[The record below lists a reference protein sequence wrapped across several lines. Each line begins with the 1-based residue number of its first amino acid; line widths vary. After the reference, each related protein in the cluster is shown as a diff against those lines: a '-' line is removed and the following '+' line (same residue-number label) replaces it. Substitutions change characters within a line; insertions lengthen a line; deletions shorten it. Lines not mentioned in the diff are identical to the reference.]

1 MKQQKLLPQ
10 FLICFIFST
19 FPKLISGQSPKTN
32 DAIGGLIFQPDDNY
46 DEIIQSTLRSLK
58 VNVQIVD
65 GVGHVTMTQEF
76 QTPSFFPITNSSKNP
91 TAMYQLPLDELA
103 AVTEFRAE
111 YDNRVITAIVKER
124 KEARKDFDD
133 AVNQGKTAYLAEQS
147 RADIFLISVGNLP
160 RDEIVRVTL
169 VYVTT
174 LEAISSDTLRF
185 VFPTAVAPRYEP
197 FLNNT
202 EGSIP
207 DGLDL
212 MNEGVQI
219 GMSVDMAVPLVSVES
234 PTHDIQVD
242 MIKDETNSKGKTA
255 QVVVVDEDPQER
267 DLVVYITSQS
277 NNEPQIYVE
286 SSAMYNSTALMLS
299 IVPGTSQDMSS
310 NTNIPSEY
318 IFVIDQSGS
327 MAGEKI
333 EQVRQAMLLIL
344 KQLPSN
350 SFFNI
355 IGFGDS
361 FEAIFT
367 ESRSIANTDAKQ
379 SAVQYVQNMDADF
392 GGTEILKPLQHIL
405 RVKNPKHD
413 QRTLFVL
420 TDGQVSNTQDVI
432 QYVTDNAA
440 RASNTRVFS
449 LGIGEHVSAL
459 LVRGLARAGR
469 GTAAFVDGNDAS
481 AIEEAVQRQM
491 AMATRGALEDVVIE
505 WGDGEAEEKGGTQ
518 APFMAPVFF
527 LGRRFLIY
535 YLIDGDGGGNGDG
548 GVLPDVIRLR
558 SRVSRTDEPVEYI
571 VRKDAFVNA
580 MKVYTD
586 DSDSTVKESTLI
598 HKMAVRSLIR
608 DLEEGTS
615 KLHAD
620 GATNE
625 DIREQIVHLGVKY
638 QIASSETSF
647 IAVDNFNW
655 TGAGSGSETYYDPG
669 GRAASGMAGLLSISW
684 YCIGF
689 VIFLLVW

>member
-1 MKQQKLLPQ
+1 MKQQKLLARLLIYFSFGT
-10 FLICFIFST
+10 FLN
-19 FPKLISGQSPKTN
+19 LISGQSVKTN
-32 DAIGGLIFQPDDNY
+32 DAIGGLIFQPDENY
-46 DEIIQSTLRSLK
+46 EEIIQSTLRSLK
-58 VNVQIVD
+58 VDVQVVD
-65 GVGHVTMTQEF
+65 GVGHVSMTQEF
-76 QTPSFFPITNSSKNP
+76 QTPSFFPTTNSTNSP

-111 YDNRVITAIVKER
+111 IDNRVITAIVKER
-124 KEARKDFDD
+124 EEARKDFDD
-133 AVNQGKTAYLAEQS
+133 AVDQGKTAYLAEQS

-160 RDEIVRVTL
+160 RDKIVRVTL

-197 FLNNT
+197 FVNS

-219 GMSVDMAVPLVSVES
+219 GMSVDMAVPLVNVES
-234 PTHDIQVD
+234 PTHDIQVEIIQD
-242 MIKDETNSKGKTA
+242 TTNSRGKKA
-255 QVVVVDEDPQER
+255 KLVVVEEDPQER

-286 SSAMYNSTALMLS
+286 SSEMYNSKALMLS
-299 IVPGTSQDMSS
+299 IVPEISQDLSS
-310 NTNIPSEY
+310 NPKTPSEY
-318 IFVIDQSGS
+318 IFVIDRSGS
-327 MAGEKI
+327 MGGDKI

-344 KQLPSN
+344 EQLPSN
-350 SFFNI
+350 SLFNI
-355 IGFGDS
+355 IGFGSS
-361 FEAIFT
+361 FEALFN
-367 ESRSIANTDAKQ
+367 ESRSIANTDAKR

-392 GGTEILKPLQHIL
+392 GGTEILEPLQQIL
-405 RVKNPKHD
+405 QVNNPEGD

-420 TDGQVSNTQDVI
+420 TDGEVSNTQDVI
-432 QYVTDNAA
+432 QYVTDKVA
-440 RASNTRVFS
+440 RDSNTRVFS

-469 GTAAFVDGNDAS
+469 GTAVFVDGNDAS

-491 AMATRGALEDVVIE
+491 EMATRGSLEDVVIE
-505 WGDGEAEEKGGTQ
+505 WDDGNEGGSQ
-518 APFMAPVFF
+518 APFVAPVFF
-527 LGRRFLIY
+527 SGVRFLIY
-535 YLIDGDGGGNGDG
+535 YLIEGGGDDDDG
-548 GVLPDVIRLR
+548 GVLPDVIRFR
-558 SRVSRTDEPVEYI
+558 SRVRLTNEAIEYT
-571 VRKDAFVNA
+571 VPKDAFVNA
-580 MKVYTD
+580 MKVYTNGSND
-586 DSDSTVKESTLI
+586 TVRESTLI

-625 DIREQIVHLGVKY
+625 DIRKQIVHLGVKY

-655 TGAGSGSETYYDPG
+655 TGAAPTAMDYTTPY
-669 GRAASGMAGLLSISW
+669 GRAGYVGVGLLSISW
-684 YCIGF
+684 YCIIF
-689 VIFLLVW
+689 VICLLVW